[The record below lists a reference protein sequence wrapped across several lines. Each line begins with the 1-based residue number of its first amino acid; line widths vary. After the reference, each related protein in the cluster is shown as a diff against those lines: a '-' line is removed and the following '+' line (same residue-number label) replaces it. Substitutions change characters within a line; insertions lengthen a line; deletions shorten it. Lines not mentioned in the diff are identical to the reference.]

1 LSLQSGR
8 LGAGTD
14 FALRL
19 LMTSL
24 WMQETGA
31 ETKENQRYFVTTNY
45 CESIIVRKCTGLG
58 V

>member
-1 LSLQSGR
+1 M
-8 LGAGTD
+8 GAGTA
-14 FALRL
+14 FALGL

-31 ETKENQRYFVTTNY
+31 DRDKGNQRYFVTTSY
-45 CESIIVRKCTGLG
+45 FESIIVRKCTGLG

>member
-1 LSLQSGR
+1 M
-8 LGAGTD
+8 GAGTD

-45 CESIIVRKCTGLG
+45 CESIIVRKYTGLG